1 MAQRERA
8 RELASNFIERGNQLG
23 WFEPLYREAR
33 TNWAL
38 VQWADLAPNPHLFA
52 LDGGGK
58 RALKI
63 GCGLGDDAEQLAAWG
78 FDVGA
83 FDYRRRPLTQTE
95 FLVRGRW
102 RARTRIVERFHG
114 CGDASG
120 PPLSRGYRLL
130 R

>member
-1 MAQRERA
+1 MVQRERA
-8 RELASNFIERGNQLG
+8 RELASDFIERGNPLG

-38 VQWADLAPNPHLFA
+38 VPWADLAPNPHLFA
-52 LDGGGK
+52 LEGGGK

-78 FDVGA
+78 FDVVA
-83 FDYRRRPLTQTE
+83 FYISRGHHPNRVR
-95 FLVRGRW
+95 LVRGR
-102 RARTRIVERFHG
+102 RNHTHIVGRFHG